1 MRAVD
6 TNLVVR
12 LLRRDDP
19 KQAAIA
25 EKLFATGEI
34 WIAKTVLL
42 ETDWVL
48 RSAYGIAAN
57 EVTAALS
64 KLVRLPNVVVED
76 RPGIVMAL
84 HLAEKGM
91 DFADA
96 LHVSSRPEGIPFVT
110 FDRKLVRCAVRSGVA
125 NIAGLD

>member
-6 TNLVVR
+6 TNVVVR
-12 LLRRDDP
+12 LLRQDDP

-25 EKLFATGEI
+25 EKLFASSEI

-48 RSAYGIAAN
+48 RSAYAVGAS
-57 EVTAALS
+57 EVTVALN

-76 RPGIVMAL
+76 RPGVVTAL

-96 LHVSSRPEGIPFVT
+96 LHVSSRPEDTPFVT
-110 FDRKLVRCAVRSGVA
+110 FDRKLVRSAVRSGVA
-125 NIAGLD
+125 NIAGPE